1 MTLAMRRIVCLSQIT
16 VYQLLQIPLLVY
28 DNSLSF
34 KVPTNEESEIKVIC
48 WLSSLPVKYNLLI
61 YRQKGLESYS
71 NPRFLKKPFMRD
83 TSYTIVG

>member
-34 KVPTNEESEIKVIC
+34 KVPANEESEIKVI
-48 WLSSLPVKYNLLI
+48 S
-61 YRQKGLESYS
+61 
-71 NPRFLKKPFMRD
+71 
-83 TSYTIVG
+83 

>member
-34 KVPTNEESEIKVIC
+34 KVPTNEESE
-48 WLSSLPVKYNLLI
+48 SSLPVKYNLLI

-83 TSYTIVG
+83 TNYTIVG

>member
-34 KVPTNEESEIKVIC
+34 KVPTNEESE
-48 WLSSLPVKYNLLI
+48 SSLPVKYNLLI

-71 NPRFLKKPFMRD
+71 NPRFLKKPFMRG